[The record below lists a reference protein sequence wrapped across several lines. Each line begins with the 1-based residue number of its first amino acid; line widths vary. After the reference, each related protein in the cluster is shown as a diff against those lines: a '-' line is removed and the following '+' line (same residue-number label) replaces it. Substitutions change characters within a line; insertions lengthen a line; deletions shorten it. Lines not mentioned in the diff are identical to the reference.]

1 MNYESRIEQDRRVLR
16 QQLSAY
22 AARQAIEHDTAA
34 MAALLAGEGVEHVTM
49 WTDSHGRS
57 HHRSVK
63 S

>member
-1 MNYESRIEQDRRVLR
+1 MNYESRIEQDRRVLKA
-16 QQLSAY
+16 QLSQY
-22 AARQAIEHDTAA
+22 AARQVIEHDTAA

>member
-1 MNYESRIEQDRRVLR
+1 
-16 QQLSAY
+16 
-22 AARQAIEHDTAA
+22 
-34 MAALLAGEGVEHVTM
+34 MAALLSDEGVEHVTV